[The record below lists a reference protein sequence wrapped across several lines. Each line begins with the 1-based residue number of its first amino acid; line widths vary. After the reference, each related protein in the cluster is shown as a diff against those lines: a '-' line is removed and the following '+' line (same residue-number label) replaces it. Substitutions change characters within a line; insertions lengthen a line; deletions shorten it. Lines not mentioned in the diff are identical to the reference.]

1 MKERNVLIHML
12 SVILAVSALMQS
24 FDNPSLVL
32 YAAPILV
39 ILISVFVEL
48 EKENISI
55 LLLAGGT
62 LSIPYFAVQD
72 NMTDFYPLFIF
83 LVTFIAPLMIYWIV
97 LLSPTVYF
105 SAKGLF
111 LSASYLGISIT
122 VFYLIIFIFNIS
134 DYILAEENTGP
145 QALVLIGSALLAMIP
160 YHIWLTFKD

>member
-12 SVILAVSALMQS
+12 GAILAVSSVIQY
-24 FDNPSLVL
+24 FDNTSFVIL
-32 YAAPILV
+32 AAPIL
-39 ILISVFVEL
+39 LIMISLFVEL
-48 EKENISI
+48 EKERLSI
-55 LLLAGGT
+55 IILAIGT
-62 LSIPYFAVQD
+62 LSISYFAVQD

-83 LVTFIAPLMIYWIV
+83 LVTFIAPLIIYWIV

-111 LSASYLGISIT
+111 LSASYLGLSVT
-122 VFYLIIFIFNIS
+122 VFYSIIFIFNIS

-160 YHIWLTFKD
+160 YHVWLTFKD